1 MGRLLLDLESDVV
14 PQLIRAVLH
23 GLTEL
28 NDRSADHLE
37 LEQHRLEQI
46 CNPLKLSG
54 SLLRGI
60 GRQCNRNRPDGIAP
74 GRERRVEGKCP
85 AAELRDAIEAAV
97 DAHGVSSTPK
107 ALKDTLPLAL
117 RTRMT
122 SVASSVMPIV
132 NPLVSFACKGES
144 KETYCLGASTAP
156 PCATEMR

>member
-74 GRERRVEGKCP
+74 GRERRVQGKCP
-85 AAELRDAIEAAV
+85 APALRDAIEAA
-97 DAHGVSSTPK
+97 AAAPGGSSPPK
-107 ALKDTLPLAL
+107 A
-117 RTRMT
+117 
-122 SVASSVMPIV
+122 V
-132 NPLVSFACKGES
+132 KG
-144 KETYCLGASTAP
+144 P
-156 PCATEMR
+156 PP